1 MNHAVRLRQEIED
14 AIITG
19 QLPPGTR
26 LDEVS
31 LAERYGVSRTPIRE
45 ALLQLGAAGLIDV
58 RPRRG
63 AIVSAP
69 NPQRLLEM
77 FETMAELESSCGRL
91 AARRLTPDHQARIE
105 DAHRCC
111 IMAAESGTPEEY
123 YEENRAF
130 HAAIYAA
137 SRNSFLAEQALH
149 LHRRLEP
156 YRRIQLRVRNRVT
169 QSLREH
175 EAIVEAIVAGGEEL
189 AAQRLREH
197 VVIQGERFS
206 DLILSLG
213 TRDVA

>member
-1 MNHAVRLRQEIED
+1 MKHALRLRQEIED

-19 QLPPGTR
+19 QFPPGAR

-45 ALLQLGAAGLIDV
+45 ALLQLDAAGLIEV

-69 NPQRLLEM
+69 DPQRLLEM

-91 AARRLTPDHQARIE
+91 AARRLTPDHQARLE
-105 DAHRCC
+105 EAHRSCT
-111 IMAAESGTPEEY
+111 IAAERGTSEEY

-137 SRNSFLAEQALH
+137 SRNSFLAEQALQ
-149 LHRRLEP
+149 LHRRLGP
-156 YRRIQLRVRNRVT
+156 YRRMQLRVRNRVR

-175 EAIVEAIVAGGEEL
+175 AAIVEAIIAGNEDL

-213 TRDVA
+213 ERNVA

>member
-1 MNHAVRLRQEIED
+1 MNHAQRLRREIEE

-19 QLPPGTR
+19 QFPPGTR

-63 AIVSAP
+63 AVVSAP
-69 NPQRLLEM
+69 DPQRLLEM

-91 AARRLTPDHQARIE
+91 AARRLTPDHQERIE
-105 DAHRCC
+105 QAHRSCTW
-111 IMAAESGTPEEY
+111 AAEHGTSEDY

-130 HAAIYAA
+130 HNAIYAA
-137 SRNSFLAEQALH
+137 SRNSFLAEQALQ
-149 LHRRLEP
+149 LQRRLAP
-156 YRRIQLRVRNRVT
+156 YRRLQLRVRNRVK

-175 EAIVEAIVAGGEEL
+175 QGIVEAIVAGNEDL
-189 AAQRLREH
+189 VAQRLREH

-206 DLILSLG
+206 DLMLSLG
-213 TRDVA
+213 ARDVA